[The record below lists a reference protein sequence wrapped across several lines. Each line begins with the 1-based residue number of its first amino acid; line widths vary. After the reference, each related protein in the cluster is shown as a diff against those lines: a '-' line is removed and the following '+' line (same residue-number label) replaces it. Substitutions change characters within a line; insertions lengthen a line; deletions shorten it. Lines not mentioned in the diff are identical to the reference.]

1 MKKIL
6 ILGLILSFITI
17 QGVEAK
23 DPLLD
28 PVDEFLD
35 KFVAAF
41 NSDFFD
47 IIEETFKEKVIPV
60 WKTMYEWFEE
70 NIWNKI
76 KPQTRAEI
84 ERRKEIAKAEAEKEK
99 EELKKELEDLFF
111 ENSFLESIKEF
122 LIGLLE

>member
-6 ILGLILSFITI
+6 ILGFILSLITI

-28 PVDEFLD
+28 PLNEFKD
-35 KFVAAF
+35 KFIEAF
-41 NSDFFD
+41 NNDFFD
-47 IIEETFKEKVIPV
+47 IVEETFKEKVLPV
-60 WKTMYEWFEE
+60 WETMYQWFEE
-70 NIWNKI
+70 NIWSKI

-111 ENSFLESIKEF
+111 ENNFLESIKEF

>member
-6 ILGLILSFITI
+6 ILSIILSFITI